1 MTTATIQILD
11 PRPEQ
16 KTAEREAARRLP
28 SLSGKTIG
36 LLDNRKFHSDNFL
49 LELQSVLEEEY
60 AVEKVLYLRKFSFS
74 APLRRRDDRRVGRAV
89 RCGGARNRGLREL
102 HGVGS
107 PRHSSN
113 RKPRHSFRE
122 RHH

>member
-74 APLRRRDDRRVGRAV
+74 APCADETIDELVEQCDAV
-89 RCGGARNRGLREL
+89 V
-102 HGVGS
+102 HGIAD
-107 PRHSSN
+107 
-113 RKPRHSFRE
+113 
-122 RHH
+122 